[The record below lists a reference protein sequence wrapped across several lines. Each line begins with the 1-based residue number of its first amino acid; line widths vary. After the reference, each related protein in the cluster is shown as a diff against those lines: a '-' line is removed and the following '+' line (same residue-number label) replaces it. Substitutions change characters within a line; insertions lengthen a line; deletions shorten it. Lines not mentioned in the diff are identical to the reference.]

1 MNANQH
7 IWSKFKFKHQTER
20 KGNENDSD
28 QTEKSSP
35 KSTSPLALRKL
46 SYSDSTSTTS
56 NEDELFSPRRFSLS
70 EADTDITLGV
80 NYDEKAMQKEEDYE
94 EDIYDFSYS
103 QLLDIEYEDDDEFN
117 P

>member
-1 MNANQH
+1 MY
-7 IWSKFKFKHQTER
+7 IER
-20 KGNENDSD
+20 KGNENDSTNE
-28 QTEKSSP
+28 QPQVAVSTSP
-35 KSTSPLALRKL
+35 KSSSPLALRKL

-70 EADTDITLGV
+70 DSDTDITLGV
-80 NYDEKAMQKEEDYE
+80 NYDDKTMQKEEDYE
-94 EDIYDFSYS
+94 EDIYDFSYT